1 MTPLSEAE
9 TEIPYLG
16 AEEVVDEVITLLAKL
31 ERDRQDTLDTL
42 HSERDRVSMLGGKID
57 SLAAR
62 RITELPLSV
71 QKGKRCVMF
80 YVLSHVAA
88 LIFLFCESFL
98 CYYCNLLFQFGTSAY
113 SQNRSMKK

>member
-71 QKGKRCVMF
+71 QKGEKCVI

-88 LIFLFCESFL
+88 LIFLFCERFL

-113 SQNRSMKK
+113 LQNRSMKK